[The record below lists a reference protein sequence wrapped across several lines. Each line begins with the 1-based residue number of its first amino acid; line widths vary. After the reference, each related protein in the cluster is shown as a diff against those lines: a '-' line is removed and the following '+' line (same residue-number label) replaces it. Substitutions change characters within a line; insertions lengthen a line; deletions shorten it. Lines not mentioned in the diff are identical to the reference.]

1 VASWFWRWPVEI
13 VLRLALGLVLPL
25 YLLFNSYELFF
36 APREREVRELV
47 PQALRLG
54 KTLHFAIGCGFFAG
68 FVAEFEVMDE
78 PIVGP
83 SEFDRTRQ
91 RLGELDPY
99 RGKGLE
105 TSSLSLNRNEYLV
118 YKTWQETLD
127 SLKGLNSQSSILRER
142 LDAAID
148 CWGDYDRKHDHVFK
162 LRDRFLSANGLFVL
176 IGVGDTR
183 LVPAIYHERRLFVF
197 GPNI

>member
-1 VASWFWRWPVEI
+1 MQI
-13 VLRLALGLVLPL
+13 LLRLALGLVLPL
-25 YLLFNSYELFF
+25 YLLFDSYELFF

-47 PQALRLG
+47 PQPFKLG
-54 KTLHFAIGCGFFAG
+54 KTLHFAVGCGFFAG
-68 FVAEFEVMDE
+68 FVAEFEVVDE

-91 RLGELDPY
+91 RLSELDPY

-118 YKTWQETLD
+118 YKTWQETSG
-127 SLKGLNSQSSILRER
+127 SLEGLNRQYSILSER

-148 CWGDYDRKHDHVFK
+148 CWDDYDRKHDRRFK
-162 LRDRFLSANGLFVL
+162 SRDRFLSANDLFVL
-176 IGVGDTR
+176 IGVGDAR
-183 LVPAIYHERRLFVF
+183 LVPAIYHKRRFFVF